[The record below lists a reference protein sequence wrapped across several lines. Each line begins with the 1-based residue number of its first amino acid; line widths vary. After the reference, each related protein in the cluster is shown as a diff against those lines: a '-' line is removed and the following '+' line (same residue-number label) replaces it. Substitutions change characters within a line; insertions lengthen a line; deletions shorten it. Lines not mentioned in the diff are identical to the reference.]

1 MSQNKALDWNGIYSS
16 RWLSVQQGG
25 SAQKM
30 LVECSCGKGEIFMG
44 SQPSGW
50 AGTWLGVRVI
60 HSVAIQLEKFLRL
73 RFFLPVTAH
82 GKRVLTHLKKKS
94 TDCEVGSLEPIFLE
108 KNPPC
113 SSLSFPL
120 RPCAQ
125 ELGSN

>member
-50 AGTWLGVRVI
+50 AGYLAGGPCNPQCSHPVGEVPEAPLFSPGNCTWQTCTD
-60 HSVAIQLEKFLRL
+60 SPKKEKHRL
-73 RFFLPVTAH
+73 
-82 GKRVLTHLKKKS
+82 
-94 TDCEVGSLEPIFLE
+94 
-108 KNPPC
+108 
-113 SSLSFPL
+113 
-120 RPCAQ
+120 
-125 ELGSN
+125 